1 MASPPSA
8 ASEYDPKNDPT
19 RKPQKTKDPGWKY
32 AYWPNL
38 SNKDEVACTLCG
50 GSVRGGIK
58 RLKQHLAGGFGDAKI
73 CPKVSTEIRMEMAAY
88 LEANKRRRPL
98 FLEDEDG
105 EAEVVEVASS
115 GPPVSEAQQNE
126 SSQAAMV
133 HPSSGT
139 TAKRRQSTIQL

>member
-58 RLKQHLAGGFGDAKI
+58 RLKKHLAGGFGDAKI
-73 CPKVSTEIRMEMAAY
+73 CPKVSTEIRKEMAV
-88 LEANKRRRPL
+88 
-98 FLEDEDG
+98 FFG
-105 EAEVVEVASS
+105 
-115 GPPVSEAQQNE
+115 G
-126 SSQAAMV
+126 
-133 HPSSGT
+133 
-139 TAKRRQSTIQL
+139 